1 MEMEKR
7 SPIPTLG
14 LHGAAVLPSVS
25 IDCYNVELRDA
36 KGFVGDRAN
45 KAAFRAIV
53 KKWRKLLRN
62 AAADPLGK
70 TPSAKLSIRD
80 LDELLLAGEPACAG
94 VVHAAIEEFAQE
106 LAGVIRRFLKL
117 EEWRGTERIV
127 IGGGLSESRVGELAI
142 GRAAV
147 VLGAEGE
154 DVTLRPVRNPPDEAG
169 LIGAAHLYPSWTF
182 EGHDAVLAI
191 DIGGTNIRAGVVLLN
206 LKKADDLSK
215 AAVWRFELWRHA
227 GAEVKRLD
235 AVDRLVRML
244 DKLIL
249 RAGKEGVRLAPFIG
263 VGCPGLISAD
273 GSIERGAQNLPGD
286 WASSRFN
293 LPACLHDRIP
303 QIAGHETTVV
313 LHNDGVVQGLSE
325 APFMRDVGRWGA
337 LTIGTGLGNARF
349 TNRRIAKKGRGRR

>member
-62 AAADPLGK
+62 AAAPLGN

-94 VVHAAIEEFAQE
+94 VVHAAIEQFAQE

-117 EEWRGTERIV
+117 KEWRGTERIV

-147 VLGAEGE
+147 ILGAEGE

-182 EGHDAVLAI
+182 EGHDAVLAV
-191 DIGGTNIRAGVVLLN
+191 DIGGTN
-206 LKKADDLSK
+206 
-215 AAVWRFELWRHA
+215 
-227 GAEVKRLD
+227 
-235 AVDRLVRML
+235 
-244 DKLIL
+244 
-249 RAGKEGVRLAPFIG
+249 
-263 VGCPGLISAD
+263 
-273 GSIERGAQNLPGD
+273 
-286 WASSRFN
+286 
-293 LPACLHDRIP
+293 
-303 QIAGHETTVV
+303 
-313 LHNDGVVQGLSE
+313 
-325 APFMRDVGRWGA
+325 
-337 LTIGTGLGNARF
+337 
-349 TNRRIAKKGRGRR
+349 